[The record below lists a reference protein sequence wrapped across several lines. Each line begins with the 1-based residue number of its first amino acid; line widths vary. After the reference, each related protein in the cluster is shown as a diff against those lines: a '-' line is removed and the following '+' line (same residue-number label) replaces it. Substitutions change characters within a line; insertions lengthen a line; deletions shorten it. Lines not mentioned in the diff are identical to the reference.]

1 MKRIILMILLIF
13 TMILTSCGYSG
24 YSGKHSDLYSVATN
38 SVLWLNGYSW
48 GADYECDPSIEVI
61 EEDTAIDILETDI
74 NNFIVWLIAKEQP
87 VARDLRRIVGA
98 LKISLEIERIADFAV
113 NIAKATI
120 RIGKVESMLSSTKL
134 EEMKDLA
141 IEMLQ
146 KAVKSFI
153 DENMSLAKEVG
164 DLDDQVD
171 DLCDINSKQIL
182 NYLSKQPEDMNQLT
196 QLLFI
201 NRHLERT
208 ADHITNVAESAAYL
222 IKGRQYDLNT

>member
-1 MKRIILMILLIF
+1 MAARENFEK
-13 TMILTSCGYSG
+13 TLTELQDKMTEMSNLTVTALD
-24 YSGKHSDLYSVATN
+24 KAFIALKTQNIELA
-38 SVLWLNGYSW
+38 L
-48 GADYECDPSIEVI
+48 EVI

-146 KAVKSFI
+146 KAVKSFL

-164 DLDDQVD
+164 DLDDKVD

>member
-1 MKRIILMILLIF
+1 MAARENFEK
-13 TMILTSCGYSG
+13 TLTELQD
-24 YSGKHSDLYSVATN
+24 KMTEMSDLTVTALDKAFCALKTQN
-38 SVLWLNGYSW
+38 IELAL
-48 GADYECDPSIEVI
+48 EVI

>member
-1 MKRIILMILLIF
+1 MAARENFEK
-13 TMILTSCGYSG
+13 TLTELQDKMSEM
-24 YSGKHSDLYSVATN
+24 SDLTVTALDKAFIALKTQN
-38 SVLWLNGYSW
+38 IELAL
-48 GADYECDPSIEVI
+48 EVI

-120 RIGKVESMLSSTKL
+120 RIGKVESLLSSTKL